1 MNAPMPKLDD
11 QAIENAL
18 PRLMVRRMAKLAQCT
33 NRLDAEI
40 TGQVTGVLLD
50 AMENGDVCV
59 DLSTV
64 VSALKDSGAPSSEQI
79 VSSLRA
85 SGLVAMPGEDKTL
98 PLVMDECQRIYLYRY
113 HECEARLARQLLALA
128 ESPVVPVSAQVIQ
141 LIQTLFAPNAER
153 LAGRI
158 DWQKLA
164 VARVLTSR
172 LTIISGGPGT
182 GKTTTVANFLACML
196 TDSPALR
203 VALAAPTGKAAARME
218 EALRERAAALPQDL
232 RERLPSGSYT
242 LHRLLGF
249 NPSTNHYRFHR
260 ENPLPYDVVVVDE
273 ASMIDVALAA
283 RLVDAIGEGTRLVIL
298 GDKDQLA
305 AVENGVVLGDIAAD
319 ARLSADTR
327 QTLAPIIGFAADV
340 IESHLPKPLAATP
353 LRDHVIW
360 LRENYRFKA
369 DSGIGQ
375 LALRI
380 NDGEAELA
388 LNLLRDKSQHEL
400 SWDEDGSAELSKQ
413 RLDTLASGYVEFA
426 NAVKINQSPAEVLDA
441 FGEYRILTALRNG
454 PRGAAGVGERI
465 EQRLRRTISH
475 PNDHGGFWYPGRV
488 IIVLENDYGVRLFN
502 GDIGVALPDGD
513 DFLVWFKSQN
523 NELRSI
529 APSRLP
535 RHTQA
540 LALTVHKAQGSEFR
554 RMAIVLPSE
563 ESRVM
568 TRELLYTGV
577 TRAKEH
583 VEIIGDQSRVRDAID
598 NPTKRAGGLL
608 ARLQDETGHGSIDTG
623 TNEEIVPI

>member
-18 PRLMVRRMAKLAQCT
+18 PRLMARRITKLAQCT

-40 TGQVTGVLLD
+40 TGKVTGVLLD

-59 DLSTV
+59 DLATV
-64 VSALKDSGAPSSEQI
+64 VSALKDSDAPSSEQI

-85 SGLVAMPGEDKTL
+85 SGLVSMPGEDKAL
-98 PLVMDECQRIYLYRY
+98 PLVMDESQRIYLYRY
-113 HECEARLARQLLALA
+113 HDCEARLARQLLTLA
-128 ESPVVPVSAQVIQ
+128 ESPVAPISNQAIQ

-196 TDSPALR
+196 TDSPELR

-218 EALRERAAALPQDL
+218 EALRERAISLPQEL
-232 RERLPSGSYT
+232 RERLPSGSFT

-327 QTLAPIIGFAADV
+327 QTLAPIIGITADV
-340 IESHLPKPLAATP
+340 IESHLPKPLATTP

-388 LNLLRDKSQHEL
+388 LNLLRDKAQQEL
-400 SWDEDGSAELSKQ
+400 SWDEDGQVELSKQ
-413 RLDTLASGYVEFA
+413 GLDTLANGYAEFA
-426 NAVKINQSPAEVLDA
+426 NVVKTDQSPGKVLDA

-454 PRGAAGVGERI
+454 PRGAVGIGERI
-465 EQRLRRTISH
+465 EQRLRRTIGH
-475 PNDHGGFWYPGRV
+475 PKDHGGHWYPGRV

-502 GDIGVALPDGD
+502 GDIGVTLLDGD

-554 RMAIVLPSE
+554 RVSIVLPSE
-563 ESRVM
+563 ESRVL

-583 VEIIGDQSRVRDAID
+583 VEIIGDEGRLRDAID

-608 ARLQDETGHGSIDTG
+608 NRLWGKV
-623 TNEEIVPI
+623 VP

>member
-1 MNAPMPKLDD
+1 ML
-11 QAIENAL
+11 
-18 PRLMVRRMAKLAQCT
+18 T
-33 NRLDAEI
+33 
-40 TGQVTGVLLD
+40 
-50 AMENGDVCV
+50 
-59 DLSTV
+59 
-64 VSALKDSGAPSSEQI
+64 
-79 VSSLRA
+79 
-85 SGLVAMPGEDKTL
+85 
-98 PLVMDECQRIYLYRY
+98 
-113 HECEARLARQLLALA
+113 
-128 ESPVVPVSAQVIQ
+128 ESP
-141 LIQTLFAPNAER
+141 L
-153 LAGRI
+153 
-158 DWQKLA
+158 
-164 VARVLTSR
+164 
-172 LTIISGGPGT
+172 
-182 GKTTTVANFLACML
+182 
-196 TDSPALR
+196 LR

-218 EALRERAAALPQDL
+218 EALRDRAVSLPQEL
-232 RERLPSGSYT
+232 RERLPSESFT

-249 NPSTNHYRFHR
+249 NPSANRYRHHR

-273 ASMIDVALAA
+273 ASMIDVALAV

-319 ARLSADTR
+319 ACLSADAR
-327 QTLAPIIGFAADV
+327 QTLAPIVGIAADV
-340 IESHLPKPLAATP
+340 IESHLPKPLATTL

-380 NDGEAELA
+380 NDGEPELA
-388 LNLLRDKSQHEL
+388 LKLLRDESQHEL
-400 SWDEDGSAELSKQ
+400 SWHPDPDAELSNQ
-413 RLDTLASGYVEFA
+413 CLDTLANGYHAFA
-426 NAVKINQSPAEVLDA
+426 NAVKTDQSPGEVLDA

-454 PRGAAGVGERI
+454 PRGAAGIGERI

-475 PNDHGGFWYPGRV
+475 PNDHGGPWYPGRV
-488 IIVLENDYGVRLFN
+488 IIVMENDYGVRLFN

-513 DFLVWFKSQN
+513 GFLVWFKSQN

-529 APSRLP
+529 APLRLP

-563 ESRVM
+563 DSRVL

-583 VEIIGDQSRVRDAID
+583 VEIIGNEDRFRDAID
-598 NPTKRAGGLL
+598 NPSKRAGGLHS
-608 ARLQDETGHGSIDTG
+608 RLQIVQP
-623 TNEEIVPI
+623 NEG